1 MVQVSTASTPV
12 ARAGVQLLYANVD
25 RVVDGRETSGWQLMA
40 CEPAIADDLR
50 ERLLTHI
57 RPELDLVVPL
67 PDFPTPQEEAAA
79 DRRLTQ
85 VLTVDGTVL
94 AHTAPAGPDT
104 TGRANTMSHLILL
117 AAEPAP
123 AQATA
128 DLWRSPAWS
137 TPVGAQ
143 AVRQARVS
151 APDAFLPGTVVTE
164 ETVAAFITQAGCG
177 PVLAYIADLLDE
189 RLRARV
195 TGERVDG
202 ATLVL
207 PVQSTDE
214 AALWI
219 GALQRTCAPA
229 TARLLGYTTF
239 ARAAAPLEVDALAS
253 SGLDLVCVPASDR
266 LDVVDQHPDTALVTA
281 QAAAAHTLTT
291 AWGVLVAAMSRDL
304 GTWQG
309 ARSAMRDLLSFLTV
323 HTDLSPA
330 WPLAMVEASDAGILG
345 VSDGHLDT
353 TVDLELVACQPSGLA
368 GAAYLSSLVAERI
381 LGASQSDPAHWWD
394 KLSVVPRDVP
404 ATGVVAGLAEKY
416 LNSAVQ
422 DAAWLLRRERHDD
435 EDAERSLAQWSTSSQ
450 GCAVLPDLAGRLIAT
465 LEAAGAAGARERLA
479 AVGNLVRDGVVLDET
494 VEMRLLAPVA
504 QAFMTADGSAL
515 AEPSLPSALRAGV
528 CRLLGDLLVGEYRFH
543 TVPSLAPQ
551 VCDWLAPVATASPHV
566 ALEVA
571 ASRLL
576 VSFSPQREAEQWRQ
590 AMDAV
595 VGLERG
601 DQVATSPQ
609 LQDQVARYV
618 APAAMPPWQQLWQ
631 SWSEAAAACAL
642 YHAGQESAT
651 ALAQQVLVAKNH
663 PPSQPLGATYAY
675 VSTPTAAATVAWL
688 HPQPLFSLAA
698 PTAVGWACATLLA
711 THSLARTQEPLM
723 QCRAV
728 TDECDRALAILALAA
743 VQGLR
748 PGLPGDL
755 STVAARLQQR
765 SVELVEV
772 LDSHPQLLHRGT
784 DLATG
789 ELVDGALRALA
800 DAENAR
806 TIVEQ
811 AASLAPRVEG
821 SRQHV
826 AAAAS
831 VLGGLVPDP
840 VALAKAAIRARV
852 RMLGEAGVEAVHR
865 AIHTAYVGY
874 GIQGMDTWCDKQ
886 VLGTSS
892 RGLRGLF
899 QRR

>member
-1 MVQVSTASTPV
+1 M
-12 ARAGVQLLYANVD
+12 
-25 RVVDGRETSGWQLMA
+25 
-40 CEPAIADDLR
+40 
-50 ERLLTHI
+50 
-57 RPELDLVVPL
+57 
-67 PDFPTPQEEAAA
+67 
-79 DRRLTQ
+79 
-85 VLTVDGTVL
+85 
-94 AHTAPAGPDT
+94 
-104 TGRANTMSHLILL
+104 
-117 AAEPAP
+117 
-123 AQATA
+123 
-128 DLWRSPAWS
+128 
-137 TPVGAQ
+137 
-143 AVRQARVS
+143 
-151 APDAFLPGTVVTE
+151 TE

-551 VCDWLAPVATASPHV
+551 VCDWLARWRRRRPTWPWRSLPAGCSSPPPHSGRPSSGARRWTPSSALSVATRSPPPHSCRTRSRAMWRRRPCRPGSSCGRAGARRQQPARSTTPVRRARPRWLSRCSWPRTTHRASP
-566 ALEVA
+566 
-571 ASRLL
+571 
-576 VSFSPQREAEQWRQ
+576 W
-590 AMDAV
+590 
-595 VGLERG
+595 
-601 DQVATSPQ
+601 
-609 LQDQVARYV
+609 
-618 APAAMPPWQQLWQ
+618 APP
-631 SWSEAAAACAL
+631 
-642 YHAGQESAT
+642 
-651 ALAQQVLVAKNH
+651 
-663 PPSQPLGATYAY
+663 
-675 VSTPTAAATVAWL
+675 TPTSRRRRRRRLW
-688 HPQPLFSLAA
+688 PGSIPSRFSALL
-698 PTAVGWACATLLA
+698 PPPRWA
-711 THSLARTQEPLM
+711 
-723 QCRAV
+723 
-728 TDECDRALAILALAA
+728 
-743 VQGLR
+743 G
-748 PGLPGDL
+748 
-755 STVAARLQQR
+755 
-765 SVELVEV
+765 
-772 LDSHPQLLHRGT
+772 
-784 DLATG
+784 
-789 ELVDGALRALA
+789 
-800 DAENAR
+800 
-806 TIVEQ
+806 
-811 AASLAPRVEG
+811 LAPRCLPRTLWPG
-821 SRQHV
+821 PRSR
-826 AAAAS
+826 S
-831 VLGGLVPDP
+831 CS
-840 VALAKAAIRARV
+840 
-852 RMLGEAGVEAVHR
+852 AG
-865 AIHTAYVGY
+865 
-874 GIQGMDTWCDKQ
+874 Q
-886 VLGTSS
+886 
-892 RGLRGLF
+892 
-899 QRR
+899 